1 MTIKAILTEIRK
13 KLKGRLAV
21 AKENGLVVE
30 DGVTIMGGVDFGSE
44 PYLIVLRKNCR
55 ISSDV
60 LLITHDGGTWAFR
73 NHWDRYKDVIKY
85 GRIEIGEE
93 TFVGARSIIMPGVKI
108 GRNCVVA
115 AGSVVTK
122 DVPDYT
128 VVAGVPAKK
137 ISTTMEYAEKCFNA
151 MPDNFDKEAYE
162 LNKKEYLQELIK

>member
-1 MTIKAILTEIRK
+1 MILKRIIN
-13 KLKGRLAV
+13 KLKGPLKV
-21 AKENGLVVE
+21 AIENGMVVE
-30 DGVTIMGGVDFGSE
+30 NGVTVMRGVDFGSE
-44 PYLIVLRKNCR
+44 PYLIVLHKNCR

-60 LLITHDGGTWAFR
+60 LFINHDGGTWAFR
-73 NHWDRYKDVIKY
+73 NHWDKYKEVIKF

-128 VVAGVPAKK
+128 VVAGVPARK
-137 ISTTMEYAEKCFNA
+137 ISTTLDYAEKCLNA
-151 MPDNFDKEAYE
+151 MPDNFDKEAYA
-162 LNKKEYLQELIK
+162 LDKKSYLKKFL

>member
-1 MTIKAILTEIRK
+1 MILKRIIN
-13 KLKGRLAV
+13 KLKGPLKV
-21 AKENGLVVE
+21 AIENGMVVE
-30 DGVTIMGGVDFGSE
+30 NGVTVMRGVDFGSE
-44 PYLIVLRKNCR
+44 PYLIVLHKNCR

-60 LLITHDGGTWAFR
+60 LFINHDGGTWAFR
-73 NHWDRYKDVIKY
+73 NHWDKYKEVIKF

-122 DVPDYT
+122 DVPDYS

-137 ISTTMEYAEKCFNA
+137 ISTTMDYAEKCLNA
-151 MPDNFDKEAYE
+151 MPENFDKEAYA
-162 LNKKEYLQELIK
+162 LDKKSYLKKFL